1 MLEVCASKI
10 GDIILSVLESKM
22 ENKLDEVKKAKI
34 ISDTR
39 KSICEFEERYLQNHD
54 GTVLTS
60 REFGEY
66 LQYSKPIEEIFS
78 TIWDT
83 STEIAGTTEIV
94 EKLSTQ
100 CIESIKEKGRTIPPT
115 ENHLIKHFFEASV
128 EIVSKMAREAITPGE
143 RMTQMQIKDLRNDM
157 DGKLADIQAQLNQ
170 RERLSLEEENSIF
183 DVVYTIL
190 SGGEIRQVQQ
200 LVPLFQGKSNSIEV
214 ALSVLIQLM
223 VGQSSSPEMV
233 VERIQKIENC
243 YIRNIVIRFII
254 AYGFLWKEVVGEI
267 SSSSVDPKFKIIAE
281 DLYTEN
287 WDKVFELKNDE
298 NEYRVVL
305 LVEEEYKEEAWLG
318 ERALFWYLNRFKD
331 KCVVE
336 LDEEMIEPPVSIY
349 DEMLLTLGKP
359 HLYGDEN
366 KVERAKEE
374 INNLLKRK
382 CIVENLGVQAQ
393 LLYWE
398 IFFEICME
406 NGDKDTIAHYLPQ
419 IPEQIKECKTI
430 KKAKFFVQILDK
442 NVNEQ
447 ELVRFCSSID
457 DASELEFYCAGKDA
471 EFVIKFYEKYGALF
485 ENNYGLFEEYILAC
499 GRENGGVDDLIRMVE
514 ERKDNYKN
522 RIEYWN
528 LYSTLGGKFDFAD
541 LCKQVKEG
549 KVTGQIRGGIEF
561 AHKLLNNKYILEAR
575 QICELMKAVAQ
586 YSNEYK
592 VLLGRLLIAE
602 NKYIEALDILKT
614 VEKDGCVMPFVTEKI
629 LQLSIECKRRIDM
642 QTIINAQNVDTAYAW
657 AFLAQYYININKK
670 DEAMKAI
677 TKALLRATENDGKIY
692 GQYFSMHAQLCGER
706 KEKCEGVIQENTSAV
721 LCEEKTGNKYV
732 VCVYAEALMPNRN
745 GLKEPYTWENAFH
758 MTVTDA
764 VTKNL
769 YLQKVG
775 DKITIEKKTYV
786 VESVAPVDYFLFRKA
801 MNKSLQQGIAY
812 KIEVPALENG
822 KSNIDAFF
830 DEIKKYAPED
840 NDLLEEYK
848 KMNQAPL
855 PLYSLKQSATI
866 PYGQFVH
873 IAFRDPTIIIRSA
886 SHFSITATENTR
898 YVLSFSA
905 VIFFMQAGIV
915 AEDLI
920 QNDVYIPESLRE
932 LLDMECSKTV
942 QDKSRQKIATMMF
955 DQGKPIIHEES
966 DEEKRYFIREA
977 VKRKSESEKL
987 KFIKN
992 SKSIKLSSRDDIQ
1005 LQELFGICD
1014 YDALSIAMHQDLTLI
1029 AFEPLLIAM
1038 SQKEL
1043 LNFQC
1048 IGILDFL
1055 CVVDF
1060 PLDKTLKVICFM
1072 TKCKFEKI
1080 LSDDIISALIQKFD
1094 EIESDEEREKCMTL
1108 WFEFFDVLDLKEN
1121 ESEYKDLFAQNVLI
1135 ALQAYLRRGKSEQE
1149 IRSLTGKPM
1158 IKVAI
1163 RLLCNSN
1170 CIDLQHD
1177 ERSML
1182 PTRN

>member
-602 NKYIEALDILKT
+602 NKYIEALDILK
-614 VEKDGCVMPFVTEKI
+614 PY
-629 LQLSIECKRRIDM
+629 Q
-642 QTIINAQNVDTAYAW
+642 
-657 AFLAQYYININKK
+657 FL
-670 DEAMKAI
+670 
-677 TKALLRATENDGKIY
+677 R
-692 GQYFSMHAQLCGER
+692 
-706 KEKCEGVIQENTSAV
+706 
-721 LCEEKTGNKYV
+721 
-732 VCVYAEALMPNRN
+732 
-745 GLKEPYTWENAFH
+745 
-758 MTVTDA
+758 
-764 VTKNL
+764 
-769 YLQKVG
+769 
-775 DKITIEKKTYV
+775 
-786 VESVAPVDYFLFRKA
+786 
-801 MNKSLQQGIAY
+801 
-812 KIEVPALENG
+812 PA
-822 KSNIDAFF
+822 
-830 DEIKKYAPED
+830 
-840 NDLLEEYK
+840 
-848 KMNQAPL
+848 
-855 PLYSLKQSATI
+855 
-866 PYGQFVH
+866 
-873 IAFRDPTIIIRSA
+873 
-886 SHFSITATENTR
+886 
-898 YVLSFSA
+898 
-905 VIFFMQAGIV
+905 
-915 AEDLI
+915 
-920 QNDVYIPESLRE
+920 
-932 LLDMECSKTV
+932 
-942 QDKSRQKIATMMF
+942 
-955 DQGKPIIHEES
+955 
-966 DEEKRYFIREA
+966 
-977 VKRKSESEKL
+977 
-987 KFIKN
+987 
-992 SKSIKLSSRDDIQ
+992 
-1005 LQELFGICD
+1005 
-1014 YDALSIAMHQDLTLI
+1014 
-1029 AFEPLLIAM
+1029 
-1038 SQKEL
+1038 
-1043 LNFQC
+1043 
-1048 IGILDFL
+1048 
-1055 CVVDF
+1055 
-1060 PLDKTLKVICFM
+1060 
-1072 TKCKFEKI
+1072 
-1080 LSDDIISALIQKFD
+1080 
-1094 EIESDEEREKCMTL
+1094 
-1108 WFEFFDVLDLKEN
+1108 
-1121 ESEYKDLFAQNVLI
+1121 
-1135 ALQAYLRRGKSEQE
+1135 
-1149 IRSLTGKPM
+1149 
-1158 IKVAI
+1158 
-1163 RLLCNSN
+1163 
-1170 CIDLQHD
+1170 
-1177 ERSML
+1177 
-1182 PTRN
+1182 

>member
-670 DEAMKAI
+670 
-677 TKALLRATENDGKIY
+677 R
-692 GQYFSMHAQLCGER
+692 
-706 KEKCEGVIQENTSAV
+706 
-721 LCEEKTGNKYV
+721 
-732 VCVYAEALMPNRN
+732 
-745 GLKEPYTWENAFH
+745 
-758 MTVTDA
+758 
-764 VTKNL
+764 
-769 YLQKVG
+769 
-775 DKITIEKKTYV
+775 
-786 VESVAPVDYFLFRKA
+786 
-801 MNKSLQQGIAY
+801 
-812 KIEVPALENG
+812 
-822 KSNIDAFF
+822 
-830 DEIKKYAPED
+830 
-840 NDLLEEYK
+840 
-848 KMNQAPL
+848 
-855 PLYSLKQSATI
+855 
-866 PYGQFVH
+866 
-873 IAFRDPTIIIRSA
+873 
-886 SHFSITATENTR
+886 
-898 YVLSFSA
+898 
-905 VIFFMQAGIV
+905 
-915 AEDLI
+915 
-920 QNDVYIPESLRE
+920 
-932 LLDMECSKTV
+932 
-942 QDKSRQKIATMMF
+942 
-955 DQGKPIIHEES
+955 
-966 DEEKRYFIREA
+966 
-977 VKRKSESEKL
+977 
-987 KFIKN
+987 
-992 SKSIKLSSRDDIQ
+992 
-1005 LQELFGICD
+1005 
-1014 YDALSIAMHQDLTLI
+1014 
-1029 AFEPLLIAM
+1029 
-1038 SQKEL
+1038 
-1043 LNFQC
+1043 
-1048 IGILDFL
+1048 
-1055 CVVDF
+1055 
-1060 PLDKTLKVICFM
+1060 
-1072 TKCKFEKI
+1072 
-1080 LSDDIISALIQKFD
+1080 
-1094 EIESDEEREKCMTL
+1094 
-1108 WFEFFDVLDLKEN
+1108 
-1121 ESEYKDLFAQNVLI
+1121 
-1135 ALQAYLRRGKSEQE
+1135 
-1149 IRSLTGKPM
+1149 
-1158 IKVAI
+1158 
-1163 RLLCNSN
+1163 
-1170 CIDLQHD
+1170 
-1177 ERSML
+1177 
-1182 PTRN
+1182 

>member
-758 MTVTDA
+758 M
-764 VTKNL
+764 
-769 YLQKVG
+769 
-775 DKITIEKKTYV
+775 
-786 VESVAPVDYFLFRKA
+786 
-801 MNKSLQQGIAY
+801 
-812 KIEVPALENG
+812 
-822 KSNIDAFF
+822 
-830 DEIKKYAPED
+830 
-840 NDLLEEYK
+840 
-848 KMNQAPL
+848 
-855 PLYSLKQSATI
+855 
-866 PYGQFVH
+866 
-873 IAFRDPTIIIRSA
+873 
-886 SHFSITATENTR
+886 
-898 YVLSFSA
+898 
-905 VIFFMQAGIV
+905 
-915 AEDLI
+915 
-920 QNDVYIPESLRE
+920 
-932 LLDMECSKTV
+932 
-942 QDKSRQKIATMMF
+942 
-955 DQGKPIIHEES
+955 
-966 DEEKRYFIREA
+966 
-977 VKRKSESEKL
+977 
-987 KFIKN
+987 
-992 SKSIKLSSRDDIQ
+992 
-1005 LQELFGICD
+1005 
-1014 YDALSIAMHQDLTLI
+1014 
-1029 AFEPLLIAM
+1029 
-1038 SQKEL
+1038 
-1043 LNFQC
+1043 
-1048 IGILDFL
+1048 
-1055 CVVDF
+1055 
-1060 PLDKTLKVICFM
+1060 
-1072 TKCKFEKI
+1072 
-1080 LSDDIISALIQKFD
+1080 ISA
-1094 EIESDEEREKCMTL
+1094 
-1108 WFEFFDVLDLKEN
+1108 
-1121 ESEYKDLFAQNVLI
+1121 Y
-1135 ALQAYLRRGKSEQE
+1135 
-1149 IRSLTGKPM
+1149 
-1158 IKVAI
+1158 
-1163 RLLCNSN
+1163 
-1170 CIDLQHD
+1170 
-1177 ERSML
+1177 
-1182 PTRN
+1182 